1 MSFTVSTA
9 WLNGFLLALARASA
23 WAVVTPPFRTT
34 AIPVRVR
41 VALAVSLSLVVA
53 PQLAPDAADLS
64 PAGLGASV
72 VGQIAVGLALGF
84 VVMLLLAAVQAAGH
98 MIDVLAGFGLATI
111 YDPMSGAASSPFGR
125 LYELLATVLLFA
137 VNGHIALVRGFLRSF
152 EAIPATSLD
161 LGAFAEL
168 LTNGLSTMFV
178 AAVQIALPLGAAL
191 FVTDIAL
198 GLLGRAAPRINV
210 LVLGLGAKALVA
222 LLVAG
227 LALPLLPTAV
237 RALTNR
243 SFSLTGLGG

>member
-1 MSFTVSTA
+1 MTLTVSTA

-23 WAVVTPPFRTT
+23 WTVITPPFRTL

-41 VALAVSLSLVVA
+41 IALAVALSLAIA
-53 PQLAPDAADLS
+53 PQLAPDVADFSTTALIT
-64 PAGLGASV
+64 SV
-72 VGQIAVGLALGF
+72 VAQVAVGLALGF

-98 MIDVLAGFGLATI
+98 IIDVLAGFGLASI

-137 VNGHIALVRGFLRSF
+137 VNGHVVLVRGFLRSF

-161 LGAFAEL
+161 LGALAEL
-168 LTNGLSTMFV
+168 LTNGLSSMLI
-178 AAVQIALPLGAAL
+178 AAIQIALPLGVAL
-191 FVTDIAL
+191 FVADIAL

-210 LVLGLGAKALVA
+210 LVLGLGAKALIA

-227 LALPLLPTAV
+227 LALPLLPAAV
-237 RALTNR
+237 RSLTDR
-243 SFSLTGLGG
+243 SLSLTGLGD

>member
-1 MSFTVSTA
+1 MTFTLSTA

-23 WAVVTPPFRTT
+23 WTVITPPFRATS
-34 AIPVRVR
+34 IPVRVR
-41 VALAVSLSLVVA
+41 VALSVALALVVA
-53 PQLAPDAADLS
+53 PELGAENADLTS
-64 PAGLGASV
+64 TGLLTAV
-72 VGQIAVGLALGF
+72 VAQVAVGLALGF
-84 VVMLLLAAVQAAGH
+84 VVMLMLAAIQAAGN
-98 MIDVLAGFGLATI
+98 IVDVLAGFGLATI

-137 VNGHIALVRGFLRSF
+137 LNGHLVLVGGFLRSF

-161 LGAFAEL
+161 LGAFSEL
-168 LTNGLSTMFV
+168 LTDGLSSMFV

-191 FVTDIAL
+191 FLADIAL

-227 LALPLLPTAV
+227 LALPLLPEAV
-237 RALTNR
+237 RTLTGR
-243 SFSLTGLGG
+243 SMSLTGLGG

>member
-1 MSFTVSTA
+1 MTFTVSTA

-23 WAVVTPPFRTT
+23 WTVITPPFRTL

-41 VALAVSLSLVVA
+41 IALAVALSLAIA
-53 PQLAPDAADLS
+53 PQLAPDVADFS
-64 PAGLGASV
+64 ATGLVTSV
-72 VGQIAVGLALGF
+72 VAQVAVGLALGF

-98 MIDVLAGFGLATI
+98 IIDVLAGFGLASI

-137 VNGHIALVRGFLRSF
+137 VNGHVVLVRGFLRSF

-161 LGAFAEL
+161 LGALAEL
-168 LTNGLSTMFV
+168 LTNGLSSMLI
-178 AAVQIALPLGAAL
+178 AAMQIALPLGAAL
-191 FVTDIAL
+191 FVADIAL

-210 LVLGLGAKALVA
+210 LVLGLGAKALIA

-227 LALPLLPTAV
+227 LALPLLPAAV
-237 RALTNR
+237 RSLTDR
-243 SFSLTGLGG
+243 SLSLTGLGG

>member
-1 MSFTVSTA
+1 MTLTVSTA

-23 WAVVTPPFRTT
+23 WTVITPPFRTL

-41 VALAVSLSLVVA
+41 IALAVALSLAIA
-53 PQLAPDAADLS
+53 PQLAPDVADFSTTALIT
-64 PAGLGASV
+64 SV
-72 VGQIAVGLALGF
+72 VAQVAVGLALGF

-98 MIDVLAGFGLATI
+98 IIDVLAGFGLASI

-137 VNGHIALVRGFLRSF
+137 VNGHVVLVRGFLRSF

-161 LGAFAEL
+161 LGALAEL
-168 LTNGLSTMFV
+168 LTNGLSSMLI
-178 AAVQIALPLGAAL
+178 AAIQIALPLGVAL
-191 FVTDIAL
+191 FVADIAL

-210 LVLGLGAKALVA
+210 LVLGLGAKALIA

-227 LALPLLPTAV
+227 LALPLLPAAV
-237 RALTNR
+237 RSLTDR
-243 SFSLTGLGG
+243 SLSLTGLGG

>member
-1 MSFTVSTA
+1 MTFTVSTA

-23 WAVVTPPFRTT
+23 WTVITPPFRTL

-41 VALAVSLSLVVA
+41 IALAVALSLAIA
-53 PQLAPDAADLS
+53 PQLAPDVADFS
-64 PAGLGASV
+64 ATGLITSV
-72 VGQIAVGLALGF
+72 VAQVAVGLALGF

-98 MIDVLAGFGLATI
+98 IIDVLAGFGLASI

-137 VNGHIALVRGFLRSF
+137 VNGHVVLVRGFLRSF

-161 LGAFAEL
+161 LGALAEL
-168 LTNGLSTMFV
+168 LTDGLSSMLI

-191 FVTDIAL
+191 FVADIAL

-210 LVLGLGAKALVA
+210 LVLGLGAKALIA

-227 LALPLLPTAV
+227 LALPLLPAAV
-237 RALTNR
+237 RSLTGR
-243 SFSLTGLGG
+243 SLSLTGLGG